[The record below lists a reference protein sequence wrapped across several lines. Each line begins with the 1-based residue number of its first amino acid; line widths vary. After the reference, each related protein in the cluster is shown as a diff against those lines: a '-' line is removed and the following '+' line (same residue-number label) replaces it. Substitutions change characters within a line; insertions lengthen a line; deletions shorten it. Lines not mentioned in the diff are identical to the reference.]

1 MVPGT
6 ENGRQ
11 PFWSPDSR
19 WIGFV
24 ADGELKK
31 VALAGGPAL
40 RLCDVARVFLGGT
53 WNRDGTIV
61 FAASADSSLYRVADA
76 GGEPVLFIEA
86 EPGFLYTLPRFLP
99 DGRHLLFVEFLPGG
113 EGSRV
118 LVGSLDSTDVTPLVQ
133 GNGKFA
139 YSSGYLLF
147 LREST
152 LMAQAFDSGTRNL
165 SGDAFPVADDVQSF
179 STGGVGQLIYRLG
192 TFRARTHEIRWFD
205 RNGQSE
211 AVALGS
217 GPLDATLGPQLVM
230 TPTGDR
236 IAFVRDRLKDVWVYD
251 MARGIDTRFTFDE
264 AQDQYPIFSPDGDR
278 VVFSSLRDP
287 EAPLPYGN
295 LYVKSVGGTE
305 EPELLL
311 GIEASVAATD
321 WSRDGRYIIY
331 TRIAQGES
339 GQERSLWALPL
350 EGDQEPILIADVPF
364 DMRHGKISPDGN
376 WVAYGSGESSPNQV
390 YIAPFPGTGRT
401 GKWQI
406 SADGGQQPV
415 FSADGRTL
423 YFLAPGV
430 TLMSVD
436 ITLGDTVEAGVPE
449 TLFDLPLTTIQSRY
463 AITDDE
469 ERFLFQ
475 VWLDA
480 AEITSS
486 LVVETNWLSGRVDQ

>member
-1 MVPGT
+1 M
-6 ENGRQ
+6 
-11 PFWSPDSR
+11 
-19 WIGFV
+19 
-24 ADGELKK
+24 KK

-40 RLCDVARVFLGGT
+40 RLCDVAGLFIGGT
-53 WNRDGTIV
+53 WNADGTIV
-61 FAASADSSLYRVADA
+61 FADFADSSLYRVADA

-86 EPGFLYTLPRFLP
+86 EREAGDQFVYISPRFLP
-99 DGRHLLFVEFLPGG
+99 DGLHLLFVESHPNG
-113 EGSRV
+113 EDSRV
-118 LVGSLDSTDVTPLVQ
+118 LVGSFDSTDVTPLVQ
-133 GNGKFA
+133 ASRFA
-139 YSSGYLLF
+139 YSSGYFLF

-152 LMAQAFDSGTRNL
+152 LMAQPFDSGTRSL

-179 STGGVGQLIYRLG
+179 STGGDGQLIYRQG
-192 TFRARTHEIRWFD
+192 TSRARAHEIRWFD

-211 AVALGS
+211 AVALRS
-217 GPLDATLGPQLVM
+217 GPLDAALGPQLVM
-230 TPTGDR
+230 TSTGDR
-236 IAFVRDRLKDVWVYD
+236 VAFVRDRLQDVWVYD

-264 AQDQYPIFSPDGDR
+264 ARDQCPIFSPDGDR
-278 VVFSSLRDP
+278 IVFSSLRDP
-287 EAPLPYGN
+287 EAPRPYGN
-295 LYVKSVGGTE
+295 PYVKSVGGTE

-311 GIEASVAATD
+311 TIEDGVAATD
-321 WSRDGRYIIY
+321 WSRDGCYIIY

-339 GQERSLWALPL
+339 GEERSLWALPL

-376 WVAYGSGESSPNQV
+376 WVAYGSGESSPNQI

-449 TLFDLPLTTIQSRY
+449 TLFDLPETTVQSRY
-463 AITDDE
+463 AVTDDE

-475 VWLDA
+475 VLLNA
-480 AEITSS
+480 AESTSS
-486 LVVETNWLSGRVDQ
+486 LVVETNWQSGRVDQ